1 MVYITIKQP
10 PIYRQLSL
18 EDYLLGDFS
27 EDVLIS
33 SNTTNTRTF
42 CLEKVTSK
50 YIEKLSPRHLLSK
63 ISEFNDL
70 HEQLAKKDRLSLYTS
85 FYIPKH
91 GKGMDT
97 LFKSTFDSQH
107 RYIKCDSSKVCKEI
121 AAAVKPLLSEH
132 EMTVHQ
138 KIFETAEA
146 KFKSVLNEAGFDTSK
161 VDFGVILKSSFRQIN
176 APKQE
181 LKEALTNLKGIL
193 EDDLGI
199 LYHTSAFAYVKK
211 RCTIDSLKRHQ
222 ANESRW
228 YAKFD
233 FSDFFGSTT
242 LDYAM
247 KMCSMIYPISEI
259 VKLQRGRYE
268 LERALELGF
277 LNGGLPQGTPLSPML
292 TNIIMIPIDHALFNT
307 LRNYE
312 GQRYVYTRY
321 ADDILI
327 SSRYGFDFKKT
338 ENLIIDTLN
347 KFGAPFRLNTDKTR
361 YGSSAGSNWN
371 LGLMLN
377 KDNQITV
384 GHENKRK
391 LQAALTNY
399 VLDSK
404 NGTPWDKSEV
414 QVLEG
419 SRNYYRMVEQENI
432 DRIVERVNR
441 KFGVNVAEMIK
452 EDLRTV

>member
-10 PIYRQLSL
+10 PMYRQMSL
-18 EDYLLGDFS
+18 EDFLYGDFS
-27 EDVLIS
+27 GDTLIS
-33 SNTTNTRTF
+33 ANITNTRTF
-42 CLEKVTSK
+42 CLEKVPDK
-50 YIEKLSPRHLLSK
+50 YLEILSPRYLLSK
-63 ISEFNDL
+63 IAAFNKTY
-70 HEQLAKKDRLSLYTS
+70 EQLSKKDRLSLYTS

-91 GKGMDT
+91 GKGMST

-107 RYIKCDSSKVCKEI
+107 KYIKCDSSKVCKEI
-121 AAAVKPLLSEH
+121 AAAIKPLLSEH
-132 EMTVHQ
+132 EMTSHRQ
-138 KIFETAEA
+138 IYEAAES
-146 KFKSVLNEAGFDTSK
+146 KFKSVLNDAGFDISK
-161 VDFGVILKSSFRQIN
+161 VDFSAILKSSFRQIN
-176 APKQE
+176 APKYE

-193 EDDLGI
+193 EEDLGI

-211 RCTIDSLKRHQ
+211 RSTIDSLKRHQ

-228 YAKFD
+228 YAKYD

-242 LDYAM
+242 LEYAI
-247 KMCSMIYPISEI
+247 KICSMVYPMSEI
-259 VKLQRGRYE
+259 VKLPHGADE
-268 LERALELGF
+268 LKKALELGF
-277 LNGGLPQGTPLSPML
+277 LNDGLPQGTPLSPTL
-292 TNIIMIPIDHALFNT
+292 TNIIMIPVDHALFNT

-327 SSRYGFDFKKT
+327 SSKYNFDFKKT
-338 ENLIIDTLN
+338 ENLIIATLN
-347 KFGAPFRLNTDKTR
+347 KFGAPFRLNTEKTR

-432 DRIVERVNR
+432 DKIVERVNR

-452 EDLRTV
+452 EDLRAV